1 MLIESNSVEKRRI
14 ILRYLWI
21 FFASS
26 CLVAWVWIPSGGNQ
40 IGQLPFIL
48 RFKGLMWVFPGPFPL
63 VYWDLRYN
71 QLSDAIIWIAALIF
85 DLLALAAGII
95 LRRSRSARIIG
106 YIGVVI
112 WVFMGF
118 LFSISGL

>member
-1 MLIESNSVEKRRI
+1 
-14 ILRYLWI
+14 
-21 FFASS
+21 
-26 CLVAWVWIPSGGNQ
+26 
-40 IGQLPFIL
+40 
-48 RFKGLMWVFPGPFPL
+48 MWVFPGPFPL